1 MHCCRHVRSCHDGHC
16 YKNDNMNSS
25 CNSNYSDI
33 SYNNKPICILISL
46 EDLEVWINV
55 ELVYFNIRLTEAA
68 VLQALTLL
76 GTRSMPT

>member
-1 MHCCRHVRSCHDGHC
+1 
-16 YKNDNMNSS
+16 MNSS